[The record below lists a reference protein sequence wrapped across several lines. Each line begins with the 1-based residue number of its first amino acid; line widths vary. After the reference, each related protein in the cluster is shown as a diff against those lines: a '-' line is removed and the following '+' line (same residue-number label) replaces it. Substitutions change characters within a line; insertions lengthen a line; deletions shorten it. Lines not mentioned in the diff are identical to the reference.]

1 MKKNYGI
8 MKYTRTHRNPSAKA
22 SAQYLADM
30 FDLYDTARIE
40 SIYNIEIIDCKN
52 YTPMEHEKI
61 RDLDAIRGIFLE
73 KQLKKHG
80 RDRLTAETIIDDYK
94 SDDIAGIVQEYLAQ
108 KDKLVKDM
116 RETYK
121 KYSDANQQNDI
132 NTNALAEAY
141 TKANRADTN
150 HGQQH
155 KNILLAYEKI
165 FNPTTPKKVPKA
177 PMAPKKMVE
186 KIRHVAKQAKMDDV
200 NTSSAGYIN
209 RNINDG
215 WTQRVYATMKNQEL
229 HNDTS
234 AEFGNG
240 VSTEKTMA
248 KLERGIVG
256 EYKNIPLAKKLQE
269 ILDKIIGQSEIR
281 AQERGFNR
289 PSRFSHF
296 VKDCFLPVYRCNKP
310 RKRPAFYVDAS
321 GSMGSTTV
329 AIGAFLRANHR
340 RISEL
345 RPKYYAFTGADYAL
359 EFDIKKELPRAGG
372 GTSVSFIANIKEKEN
387 NVVITD
393 AEFTYHDL
401 ALIRMWAIDHPK
413 AQVNWIV
420 NNKNCLIELK
430 TALAGLNNHVIH
442 YIMF

>member
-8 MKYTRTHRNPSAKA
+8 MKYTRAHKKPSAKA

-40 SIYNIEIIDCKN
+40 SIYDAEIKNCKA
-52 YTPMEHEKI
+52 YVPFAADKVL
-61 RDLDAIRGIFLE
+61 DLDAIRGIFLE

-94 SDDIAGIVQEYLAQ
+94 SDDIVGITQEYLAQ
-108 KDKLVKDM
+108 KDKLRKDVL
-116 RETYK
+116 E
-121 KYSDANQQNDI
+121 KYQKY
-132 NTNALAEAY
+132 NAAPDNGSAQHKAYAKACRTEA
-141 TKANRADTN
+141 K
-150 HGQQH
+150 HGQH
-155 KNILLAYEKI
+155 CKNVLIAYDKI

-177 PMAPKKMVE
+177 PMAPKKIVE
-186 KIRHVAKQAKMDDV
+186 KIRHVAKQAKLDDV
-200 NTSSAGYIN
+200 NTSLASYIN
-209 RNINDG
+209 RNINND
-215 WTQRVYATMKNQEL
+215 WTQRTYATMKNQEL
-229 HNDTS
+229 RNDTS
-234 AEFGNG
+234 ADIGHG

-248 KLERGIVG
+248 NLERGIVG

-321 GSMGSTTV
+321 GSMGSRTV

-359 EFDIKKELPRAGG
+359 EFDIKKELPCAGG

-393 AEFTYHDL
+393 AEFTYQDL

-413 AQVNWIV
+413 AQVNWIG
-420 NNKNCLIELK
+420 NSKDCLNALK
-430 TALAGLNNHVIH
+430 TALVGLNNHVIH
-442 YIMF
+442 YINF

>member
-8 MKYTRTHRNPSAKA
+8 MKYTRKHKNPSAKA

-40 SIYNIEIIDCKN
+40 SIYDVKIKDCKEYVPSDYDKN
-52 YTPMEHEKI
+52 S
-61 RDLDAIRGIFLE
+61 DLGAIRGIFLE

-80 RDRLTAETIIDDYK
+80 RDRLTTETIIDDYK
-94 SDDIAGIVQEYLAQ
+94 SDDIAGITQEYLAQ
-108 KDKLVKDM
+108 KDKLRKDS
-116 RETYK
+116 RETRQ
-121 KYSDANQQNDI
+121 KYDEVPLGDTNASALAAAYAKACRAETKYDQQCVNISDA
-132 NTNALAEAY
+132 Y
-141 TKANRADTN
+141 
-150 HGQQH
+150 G
-155 KNILLAYEKI
+155 KI
-165 FNPTTPKKVPKA
+165 FKPTTTHKKAPKA
-177 PMAPKKMVE
+177 PAAPKNMVE
-186 KIRHVAKQAKMDDV
+186 KIRPVAKQARLDDV
-200 NTSSAGYIN
+200 NTSLAYSIN
-209 RNINDG
+209 RNINDNY
-215 WTQRVYATMKNQEL
+215 TQQTYATMKNQEMN
-229 HNDTS
+229 NDTS
-234 AEFGNG
+234 TELWNG

-248 KLERGIVG
+248 KLERGTVG

-296 VKDCFLPVYRCNKP
+296 VKNCFLPVYRCNKP

-321 GSMGSTTV
+321 GSMGGRTV

-345 RPKYYAFTGADYAL
+345 RPKYYAFASADYAL
-359 EFDIKKELPRAGG
+359 EFDVKKELPRACG
-372 GTSVSFIANIKEKEN
+372 GTSVGFIANIKEKEN

-393 AEFTYHDL
+393 AEFTYSDL

-413 AQVNWIV
+413 AQVNWII
-420 NNKNCLIELK
+420 NNVSGLDGLK
-430 TALAGLNNHVIH
+430 TALIGLNNHAIH
-442 YIMF
+442 YINF

>member
-8 MKYTRTHRNPSAKA
+8 MKYTRAHKNPSAKA

-40 SIYNIEIIDCKN
+40 SIYNIEIKDCKE
-52 YTPMEHEKI
+52 YAPMEHEKAL
-61 RDLDAIRGIFLE
+61 DLGAIRGIFLE

-94 SDDIAGIVQEYLAQ
+94 SDDIVGITQEYLAR
-108 KDKLVKDM
+108 KDKLRKDT
-116 RETYK
+116 RETYQ
-121 KYSDANQQNDI
+121 KYAELPNNDT
-132 NTNALAEAY
+132 NTSALAEAY
-141 TKANRADTN
+141 TKACRTETN
-150 HGQQH
+150 HNQQC
-155 KNILLAYEKI
+155 KNVLLEYEKI

-177 PMAPKKMVE
+177 PKAPENMVK
-186 KIRHVAKQAKMDDV
+186 KIRHVAKQAKLDDV
-200 NTSSAGYIN
+200 NTSLAGYIN
-209 RNINDG
+209 RNINDD

-229 HNDTS
+229 RNDTS
-234 AEFGNG
+234 VDLGNG

-248 KLERGIVG
+248 NLERGIVG

-321 GSMGSTTV
+321 GSMGGRTT

-345 RPKYYAFTGADYAL
+345 RPKYYAFTAADYAL
-359 EFDIKKELPRAGG
+359 EFDVKKELPRAGG

-413 AQVNWIV
+413 VQVNWII
-420 NNKNCLIELK
+420 NNTGGLDGLK
-430 TALAGLNNHVIH
+430 TALIGLNNHVIH
-442 YIMF
+442 YINF

>member
-8 MKYTRTHRNPSAKA
+8 MKYTRAYKKPSAKA

-40 SIYNIEIIDCKN
+40 PIYDVAIKDCKEYVPSEYDRN
-52 YTPMEHEKI
+52 S
-61 RDLDAIRGIFLE
+61 DLDAIRGIFLE

-94 SDDIAGIVQEYLAQ
+94 SDDIAGITQEYLAQ
-108 KDKLVKDM
+108 KDKLRKDA
-116 RETYK
+116 RETCQ
-121 KYSDANQQNDI
+121 KYDEVPLGD
-132 NTNALAEAY
+132 TNASALAEAY
-141 TKANRADTN
+141 AKACKAETKYY
-150 HGQQH
+150 QQCV
-155 KNILLAYEKI
+155 NISDAYGKI
-165 FNPTTPKKVPKA
+165 FNPTTTPKKVPKA
-177 PMAPKKMVE
+177 PKAPKNMVE
-186 KIRHVAKQAKMDDV
+186 KIRPVAKQARLDNV
-200 NTSSAGYIN
+200 NTSLADSIN
-209 RNINDG
+209 RNINDDY
-215 WTQRVYATMKNQEL
+215 TQNVYATMKNQEL
-229 HNDTS
+229 KNNTS
-234 AEFGNG
+234 AELWNG

-248 KLERGIVG
+248 KLERGTVG

-296 VKDCFLPVYRCNKP
+296 VKNCFLPVYRCNKP

-321 GSMGSTTV
+321 GSMGGRTV

-345 RPKYYAFTGADYAL
+345 RPKYYAFAGVDYAL
-359 EFDIKKELPRAGG
+359 EFDVKKELPRACG

-393 AEFTYHDL
+393 AEFAYNDL

-413 AQVNWIV
+413 AQVNWII
-420 NNKNCLIELK
+420 NNYSGLDGLK
-430 TALAGLNNHVIH
+430 TALTGLNNHAIH
-442 YIMF
+442 YINF